1 MARFIIRLHCMSN
14 IKNDRQTITTADV
27 TDLLVGITPVYLNTF
42 LHREL
47 YGLKAEVRATK
58 GGDKQRVFG
67 EADVFAIALVWMLFE
82 SGLRTD
88 SIRRILRTLAGTK
101 KPDAVLAAAALLK
114 SKAEYIL
121 VVREPRRPK
130 GKTDVDPQISTV
142 AKTELGT
149 AIANN
154 PTANLLMIPVGQK
167 FEDIR
172 KRMEILF

>member
-1 MARFIIRLHCMSN
+1 M
-14 IKNDRQTITTADV
+14 
-27 TDLLVGITPVYLNTF
+27 
-42 LHREL
+42 
-47 YGLKAEVRATK
+47 
-58 GGDKQRVFG
+58 
-67 EADVFAIALVWMLFE
+67 FAITLVWMLFE

-88 SIRRILRTLAGTK
+88 PIRHILKILVGTK

-114 SKAEYIL
+114 SKTEYIL

-130 GKTDVDPQISTV
+130 GKTEVDPQISTV

-172 KRMEILF
+172 KRLEILF

>member
-1 MARFIIRLHCMSN
+1 MRAVETSEV
-14 IKNDRQTITTADV
+14 A
-27 TDLLVGITPVYLNTF
+27 DLLVGITPAYLNTF
-42 LHREL
+42 LQRKL
-47 YGLKAEVRATK
+47 YGIRASVQKGKVRK
-58 GGDKQRVFG
+58 KHRLFS
-67 EADVFAIALVWMLFE
+67 EADVFGIALVWMLFE

-88 SIRRILRTLAGTK
+88 PIRRILKTLTGTK
-101 KPDAVLAAAALLK
+101 EADAVLGADALLK
-114 SKAEYIL
+114 SKIEYIL

-130 GKTDVDPQISTV
+130 GKTEVDPQISTV

>member
-1 MARFIIRLHCMSN
+1 MPN
-14 IKNDRQTITTADV
+14 IKNARQTITTADV

-42 LHREL
+42 LHRKL
-47 YGLKAEVRATK
+47 YGLKAEVREAK
-58 GGDKQRVFG
+58 GGDKQRVFS
-67 EADVFAIALVWMLFE
+67 EADVFAIALVWILFE

-88 SIRRILRTLAGTK
+88 PIRRILKTLAGAK

-114 SKAEYIL
+114 SKTEYIL

-130 GKTDVDPQISTV
+130 GKTAVDPQISTV
-142 AKTELGT
+142 AKTELGP

-154 PTANLLMIPVGQK
+154 PTANLLMIPVGYK

>member
-1 MARFIIRLHCMSN
+1 MSN
-14 IKNDRQTITTADV
+14 LRNDRQTITTADV
-27 TDLLVGITPVYLNTF
+27 TGLLVGITPVYLNTF
-42 LHREL
+42 LHRKL
-47 YGLKAEVRATK
+47 YGLKAEVREAK
-58 GGDKQRVFG
+58 GGDKQRVFSQ
-67 EADVFAIALVWMLFE
+67 ADVFGIALVWMLFE

-88 SIRRILRTLAGTK
+88 PIRRILKTLAGTRK
-101 KPDAVLAAAALLK
+101 ADAALAANALLK

-130 GKTDVDPQISTV
+130 GKTEVDPQISTV